1 MGWQTN
7 CWKPETSLTRA
18 WLNQSGRVIF
28 DNIFNLGGKKEPEN
42 CCQCM
47 NEAGLITILLCRN
60 ENVWN
65 RNYLWFFIL
74 NLTFASIILHLQ
86 REKQARIQ
94 SLMHCQCW
102 DFLGPYYSRACRVIT
117 REIFSTWT
125 HISIQFQFRFQL
137 QNITTQ
143 RAFSKV
149 FLSYSDMAVSQ
160 T

>member
-1 MGWQTN
+1 MTDKLLETRNITHQSMVESIWQSHI
-7 CWKPETSLTRA
+7 WQHLQPR
-18 WLNQSGRVIF
+18 
-28 DNIFNLGGKKEPEN
+28 GKKEPEN

-65 RNYLWFFIL
+65 RNYFWFFIL

-86 REKQARIQ
+86 REKQTRIQ

-102 DFLGPYYSRACRVIT
+102 DFLCPYYSRACRVIT